1 MTEVINMIYSPEFIY
16 GVLMLCSAW
25 VLVVAYCYWLSGGFK

>member
-25 VLVVAYCYWLSGGFK
+25 VVVAYCYWLSGGFK